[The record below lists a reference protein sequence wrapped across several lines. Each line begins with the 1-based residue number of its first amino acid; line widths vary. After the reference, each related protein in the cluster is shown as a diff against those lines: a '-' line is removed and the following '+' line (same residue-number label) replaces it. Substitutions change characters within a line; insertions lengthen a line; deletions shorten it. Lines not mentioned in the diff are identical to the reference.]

1 MASAPVDNQEV
12 CHERDLFD
20 ICVHRRITKLRKR
33 SSILAIGLWEHTLA
47 WFDLISSIGR
57 TSRRRRGIPWRI
69 PKRCFQRDLTKN
81 ERRLSL
87 FFQSDF
93 QERFLDADR
102 FPSCSFDNSFLL
114 CPISLYFDVTQ
125 KFSDC
130 LWNRG
135 FLTNTVIYYLV
146 TDFYTYTYFY
156 KYKQRNIPKIAE
168 IFRIWNTL
176 KFVSL
181 VRNYREYSTLNIFAH
196 CKHSVHC
203 CTFKVRIKLSGIRIY
218 RWRERNGRKAK
229 C

>member
-47 WFDLISSIGR
+47 WFDLISPKGR
-57 TSRRRRGIPWRI
+57 TSRRRRRIPWRI
-69 PKRCFQRDLTKN
+69 PKRCFQHDLTKN

-87 FFQSDF
+87 FFESGEISRRRSDF
-93 QERFLDADR
+93 LL
-102 FPSCSFDNSFLL
+102 CSFDNSFLL
-114 CPISLYFDVTQ
+114 YPISLYFDVTQ

-135 FLTNTVIYYLV
+135 FLTNTVIYYSV
-146 TDFYTYTYFY
+146 PDFHTYTYFY
-156 KYKQRNIPKIAE
+156 KYKQRNIPNIAE
-168 IFRIWNTL
+168 IFRIWNIP

-196 CKHSVHC
+196 CKHSVHF
-203 CTFKVRIKLSGIRIY
+203 CTFMVRIKLSGIRIC
-218 RWRERNGRKAK
+218 RWRERNRRKAK